1 MSIEKQILK
10 ELERYNKINN
20 YITEQEAT
28 VDPFAT
34 DAPLGGDIPPAPTTP
49 TTPTTPET
57 PASTTPTPATP
68 PEVVDVET
76 DTEVEK
82 VDDTKEEEGDSTEEL
97 DITDLVKSQ
106 EEIQS
111 KQDSYFE
118 QLFGQLSNLE
128 SKLSEMDT
136 LLNKV
141 NDIENKIEKYRVKT
155 PEEKLELRSL
165 DSGPFNQKLTDFFI
179 DKENDFEKSG
189 KNEYV
194 LTSDEVESAPDSEVR
209 DTFDVSIPHEFKYG
223 MK

>member
-28 VDPFAT
+28 ADPFAT
-34 DAPLGGDIPPAPTTP
+34 DVPLGGDIPPAP

-209 DTFDVSIPHEFKYG
+209 DTFDVSMPHEFKYG